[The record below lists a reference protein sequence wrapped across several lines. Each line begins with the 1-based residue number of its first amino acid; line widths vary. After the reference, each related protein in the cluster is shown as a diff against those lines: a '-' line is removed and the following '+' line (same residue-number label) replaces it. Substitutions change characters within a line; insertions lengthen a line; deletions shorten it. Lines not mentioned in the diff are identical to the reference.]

1 MGQQEG
7 KPGEV
12 IRRPWREVPEDGG
25 YYPFDSGQERDGKS
39 KKVVNW
45 TRLFVEAKPLPSPTT
60 FSLLEKGATVG
71 DLTCAICLGDMGAYQ
86 GIHKTR
92 CHHLFHQ
99 SCVSLWLQR
108 GGTCPLCRSDV

>member
-1 MGQQEG
+1 M
-7 KPGEV
+7 
-12 IRRPWREVPEDGG
+12 
-25 YYPFDSGQERDGKS
+25 
-39 KKVVNW
+39 VNW

-60 FSLLEKGATVG
+60 FSLLEKGATVE
-71 DLTCAICLGDMGAYQ
+71 DLTYAICLDDMGAYQ